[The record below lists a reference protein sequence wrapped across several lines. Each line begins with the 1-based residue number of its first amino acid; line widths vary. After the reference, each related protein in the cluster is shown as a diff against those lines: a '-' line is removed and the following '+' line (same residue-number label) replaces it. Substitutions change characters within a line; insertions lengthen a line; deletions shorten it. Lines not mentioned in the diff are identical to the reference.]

1 VSFREPKNK
10 KALLLEYNAGPLS
23 FIHPPG
29 VKVRRKKKRKINRI
43 ALK

>member
-10 KALLLEYNAGPLS
+10 KALLLDYNAEPLS

-29 VKVRRKKKRKINRI
+29 VKVKRKRKENLIG
-43 ALK
+43 